1 MQGGNS
7 WGGVGRAQETSVVCP
22 TEGVPCLR
30 NTGGRFEFCE
40 VILANDFFT
49 TAPLQGDY
57 VDLAFTRVP
66 QVPG

>member
-1 MQGGNS
+1 M
-7 WGGVGRAQETSVVCP
+7 
-22 TEGVPCLR
+22 R
-30 NTGGRFEFCE
+30 NAGGRFEFCE
-40 VILANDFFT
+40 VFLANDFFT